1 MKKKLVFHFYCDSEW
16 ENNQAVKLHLKCL
29 EYFSHI
35 FDDAVVVIS
44 TNDISNKDMI
54 TSVKKKIICTLDVPS
69 LTIKVKE
76 NTPFREA
83 QTYHDEVLGQDYDG
97 IVFFAH
103 TKGYTNFGVER
114 YNKDYLTDWILGAYW
129 LSLSFLD
136 EVEETLSFSTECHN
150 AFFYGSF
157 LTSNSDNTLY
167 LNAVYSGSFYW
178 TNMASIRNEL
188 FLLTKKLPEMG
199 NRMFAEEFPGI
210 ICLSIFSA
218 LATGHNAM
226 RIKQEMFNF
235 YGEEGKLGPVTAIEV
250 LCLDKDEG
258 YGDFKN
264 EMLKKGTICL
274 LPKT

>member
-54 TSVKKKIICTLDVPS
+54 MSVKKKIICTLDVPS

-114 YNKDYLTDWILGAYW
+114 YNED
-129 LSLSFLD
+129 
-136 EVEETLSFSTECHN
+136 
-150 AFFYGSF
+150 
-157 LTSNSDNTLY
+157 
-167 LNAVYSGSFYW
+167 
-178 TNMASIRNEL
+178 
-188 FLLTKKLPEMG
+188 
-199 NRMFAEEFPGI
+199 
-210 ICLSIFSA
+210 
-218 LATGHNAM
+218 
-226 RIKQEMFNF
+226 
-235 YGEEGKLGPVTAIEV
+235 
-250 LCLDKDEG
+250 
-258 YGDFKN
+258 
-264 EMLKKGTICL
+264 
-274 LPKT
+274 